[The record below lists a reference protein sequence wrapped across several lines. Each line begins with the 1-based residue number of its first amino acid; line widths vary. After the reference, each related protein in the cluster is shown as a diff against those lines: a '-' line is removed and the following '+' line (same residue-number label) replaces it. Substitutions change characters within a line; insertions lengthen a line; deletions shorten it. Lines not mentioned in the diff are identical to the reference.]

1 MVAIGCIYSGHRAST
16 NRTAAAVG
24 AYSLSE
30 RAFSEYRKKVQE
42 EFGESADE
50 KLKASIA
57 QDRVSK
63 VDTSAPIITGTG
75 TVMCCELLSGRY
87 FASSME
93 ALRKA
98 QNDVNAKIISDRYVN
113 LDEFYEC
120 IGLPYT
126 SQSNTYGWDSN
137 KLMELEFST
146 TLTNDGV
153 PCLAFEYSYLKP
165 I

>member
-1 MVAIGCIYSGHRAST
+1 
-16 NRTAAAVG
+16 
-24 AYSLSE
+24 
-30 RAFSEYRKKVQE
+30 
-42 EFGESADE
+42 
-50 KLKASIA
+50 
-57 QDRVSK
+57 
-63 VDTSAPIITGTG
+63 
-75 TVMCCELLSGRY
+75 
-87 FASSME
+87 
-93 ALRKA
+93 
-98 QNDVNAKIISDRYVN
+98 VN